1 VNRRLLSRSLLGTLA
16 LVAAGSLG
24 LRAARRIARRAAPPA
39 VRPTAGADAGGLI
52 VFAAASLRESFGEA
66 ARLFERAHPGA
77 QVSFAFAGSQQLRL
91 QIEQGAAADVFA
103 SADLRQAEALRAL
116 GLLLPPRIFARN
128 ALALVVPRENP
139 AGVHA
144 LRDLPNARRIVIA
157 GPEVPAGRY
166 TAQLLAAAGAAF
178 GAQFEA
184 AARARVVSREL
195 DVRQVLAKVAL
206 GEADVGVVYRT
217 DALGMPGEV
226 ERIDIP
232 EELNQTADYPIAAA
246 VGARAPALAA
256 AFVDFIL
263 SSEGQ
268 AVLAAHGFLAAP
280 HEPAKGPSPALDPQG
295 R

>member
-1 VNRRLLSRSLLGTLA
+1 MSRRLLTLWLLGALGLA
-16 LVAAGSLG
+16 AAGALG
-24 LRAARRIARRAAPPA
+24 LRAARRTARPRASPA
-39 VRPTAGADAGGLI
+39 AADAGGGLS

-66 ARLFERAHPGA
+66 AARFERAHPGA
-77 QVSFAFAGSQQLRL
+77 RVSFAFAGSQQLRL
-91 QIEQGAAADVFA
+91 QIEHGAAADVFA
-103 SADLRQAEALRAL
+103 SADLRQAEALRAA

-128 ALALVVPRENP
+128 ALALVVPRANP

-144 LRDLPNARRIVIA
+144 LRDLPKARRIVIA

-166 TAQLLAAAGAAF
+166 TEQLLAAAGAQF

-184 AARARVVSREL
+184 AVRARVVSREL

-217 DALGMPGEV
+217 DARGAPGDV

-232 EELNQTADYPIAAA
+232 EGLNQTAAYPIAAA

-256 AFVDFIL
+256 AFVDFIV
-263 SSEGQ
+263 SPEGQ
-268 AVLAAHGFLAAP
+268 AVLAAHGFLP
-280 HEPAKGPSPALDPQG
+280 PPPPSGPGPWD